1 MPFMAVTEPTST
13 PGWAINRQCSFG
25 GIVVK
30 TDGTNDITMSVYASS
45 YVGSRELLPKN
56 FTIPGSARLWTF
68 GLNPPFLTTAGVYVD
83 FTCAGDVMYQVIYD
97 IG

>member
-1 MPFMAVTEPTST
+1 M
-13 PGWAINRQCSFG
+13 
-25 GIVVK
+25 VK

-45 YVGSRELLPKN
+45 KITGRELLPKD
-56 FTIPGSARLWTF
+56 FKIPGLAGLWTF
-68 GLNPPFLTTAGVYVD
+68 GVNPPFLSTDGVYVD